1 MNNHIITVND
11 VVLIVGLLS
20 GIFTLFKIKK
30 EKSFIIVLLV
40 TISYIVMSWSC
51 LIIMYKLRNID
62 SISYIITLCN
72 AVVMTALTGYFIKAR
87 GENITKIKANP
98 DFLKMETPRVIQ
110 TIKHISTEY
119 VDTQDL
125 IVPYDG
131 TQAEG

>member
-1 MNNHIITVND
+1 M
-11 VVLIVGLLS
+11 
-20 GIFTLFKIKK
+20 KK
-30 EKSFIIVLLV
+30 KLEKSFIIVLLV
-40 TISYIVMSWSC
+40 TVNYMFMSWVC
-51 LIIMYKLRNID
+51 VVIMYSLKNID

-98 DFLKMETPRVIQ
+98 DYLKAEAPRVIQ
-110 TIKHISTEY
+110 TVKHISTEY
-119 VDTQDL
+119 INSNDF